1 MDNSWRVLTTK
12 SDAEP
17 WWFFEG
23 WEKDIIKELTFD
35 NRNEAVASF
44 LMELRRLSENYPKS
58 KTKKFHSVAFWDPE
72 DIDFCEACD
81 DDLQV
86 YYGLVIFEND
96 QPMEIQEEAIITE
109 ITNLIEHA

>member
-1 MDNSWRVLTTK
+1 MENTWRVITTK

-23 WEKDIIKELTFD
+23 WEKDIVKDWTFD
-35 NRNEAVASF
+35 KKDEAVHAF
-44 LMELRRLSENYPKS
+44 LTEWRRLKRSFPQSKS
-58 KTKKFHSVAFWDPE
+58 KKFHSAAFWDPE
-72 DIDFCEACD
+72 EVYFCEACD

-96 QPMEIQEEAIITE
+96 QPMELKDEAVITE
-109 ITNLIEHA
+109 ITNYMEQT